1 MLQSIKIVKSSKQ
14 RSSKTHDEVDAVIV
28 QGDKETF
35 QTIGASYGFVK
46 HKRYGTGKGYIRLK
60 SSDPSPQKS
69 FCVKTL
75 TI

>member
-35 QTIGASYGFVK
+35 KRLVPLVK
-46 HKRYGTGKGYIRLK
+46 HKRCGTGKGLIRFK
-60 SSDPSPQKS
+60 SSDPSPHKP